1 MWAAGGVVWRSA
13 PEGEDGRDLE
23 VLVIHRPRYDDWTL
37 PKGKAEPGDADLM
50 ATARREVWEETGL
63 RCRLGADLGEVGY
76 IAKGRPKVVH
86 YWSMQADEGS
96 FAANDEVDEAEWMTP
111 EAARERLV
119 VPPTTSRSSTASWP
133 PGSDPRRRAVGRPFA
148 SRSPPVH
155 PTPQER
161 SPGLRT
167 FASVPQQTKETGT

>member
-1 MWAAGGVVWRSA
+1 MTAAASPSGGADDGADAVTAAASPSDDTVWAAGGVVWRSA
-13 PEGEDGRDLE
+13 PGGEDGRDLE

-86 YWSMQADEGS
+86 YWSMQAEEGS

-119 VPPTTSRSSTASWP
+119 YRHDAEVVDRFLATW
-133 PGSDPRRRAVGRPFA
+133 V
-148 SRSPPVH
+148 
-155 PTPQER
+155 
-161 SPGLRT
+161 
-167 FASVPQQTKETGT
+167 